1 MINVSKDNAAK
12 VKKLNKRLKKIQ
24 HWVKKNEKRMDKSK
38 AIAIKRDSA
47 FKGSIIKRNDISK
60 KLKEIRT
67 KTFASRK
74 NLVKIQV
81 ELETTLRSGKDQV
94 NNYVKQF
101 EQILIKFVNMRKKVN
116 TNVKLKRVKLAE
128 VERKEKAAKKVSDE
142 KNKIFTNHV
151 KKSNKALK

>member
-1 MINVSKDNAAK
+1 MNTVPKPAINVSKDNAAK

-24 HWVKKNEKRMDKSK
+24 HWVKRNEKRMDKSK

-47 FKGSIIKRNDISK
+47 FKGAIIKRNDISK

-94 NNYVKQF
+94 NNYVKQ
-101 EQILIKFVNMRKKVN
+101 L
-116 TNVKLKRVKLAE
+116 
-128 VERKEKAAKKVSDE
+128 
-142 KNKIFTNHV
+142 
-151 KKSNKALK
+151 